1 VVAKH
6 TPPQDVSFRTSLMR
20 HLGGGAALVA
30 LVAVAFYGI
39 GQVGQEPGTPIAA
52 DEPQGG
58 DEPEEP
64 DEAEEP
70 EPDEAEEPEPE
81 VPEPDEPD
89 EVEEADPEPEEA
101 EEPEPDDEAGDDD
114 TDTDAGDGDEAEE
127 TTAAYAPADI
137 SVQVLDGVGTDGGA
151 AATSMAGRLGD
162 AGYTVIAQNPSLAYE
177 TTTVLWTSGNED
189 KARQVAAE
197 IGAGDVRAQPG
208 NLSESVDVHVVVG
221 ADRA

>member
-39 GQVGQEPGTPIAA
+39 GQVGQESGTPIAA
-52 DEPQGG
+52 DEPEGA

-64 DEAEEP
+64 DEAEDTEP
-70 EPDEAEEPEPE
+70 EAEEEEPE

-89 EVEEADPEPEEA
+89 EVDEAEPEPEEA
-101 EEPEPDDEAGDDD
+101 EEPEPDDGAGDDD
-114 TDTDAGDGDEAEE
+114 TDAGEGDEAEE
-127 TTAAYAPADI
+127 TAAAYAPADI

-162 AGYTVIAQNPSLAYE
+162 TGYNVIAQNPSLAYE